1 MVLRKHSFSKNGWI
15 HLGLTFT
22 DKARQNV
29 TKYPWCRV
37 IAKKLVTVVSEIQ
50 NGRLTIKR
58 SNSSGINGLAKMFI
72 RVFRKILRKNPK
84 EIFGQSSTIKY
95 VRALLSNMIATGCRG

>member
-1 MVLRKHSFSKNGWI
+1 MDGWI
-15 HLGLTFT
+15 YLGLTFT

-37 IAKKLVTVVSEIQ
+37 IAKKLVTMVSEIQ

-58 SNSSGINGLAKMFI
+58 SNSSGISGLAKMFI
-72 RVFRKILRKNPK
+72 WVFRKILRENPK
-84 EIFGQSSTIKY
+84 EIFGQSSTLKY
-95 VRALLSNMIATGCRG
+95 VRALLSNIVATGCHG

>member
-58 SNSSGINGLAKMFI
+58 SNSSGINGLAKCSFGFSVKSYGKI
-72 RVFRKILRKNPK
+72 RRKFLANL
-84 EIFGQSSTIKY
+84 
-95 VRALLSNMIATGCRG
+95 VL